1 MASSAAF
8 TYGGQYYPL
17 SETKQLVKVKGK
29 AWPPKNVKPFERKV
43 IVEDNGTERD
53 ETGQEKDAV
62 DCEVRKATA
71 SIHVRTPVR

>member
-1 MASSAAF
+1 M
-8 TYGGQYYPL
+8 
-17 SETKQLVKVKGK
+17 
-29 AWPPKNVKPFERKV
+29 KPFERKV

-53 ETGQEKDAV
+53 ETGQEMLARVKKDAV